1 VPKQLHPYNVLRRPV
16 VTEKSTLLAGQNQYV
31 FEVDREASKQQIK
44 EAVQL
49 AFSVEVKAVN
59 VMNVRGK
66 MRRFRRGPAAAPDW
80 KKAVVTLQPGHKI
93 ELIEGV

>member
-1 VPKQLHPYNVLRRPV
+1 MPKEMHPYSVILKPL
-16 VTEKSTLLAGQNQYV
+16 VTEKSTILAGHNQYAFHV
-31 FEVDREASKQQIK
+31 AREANKHQIK
-44 EAVQL
+44 EAVEL

-66 MRRFRRGPAAAPDW
+66 MKRFQRGQAQAPDW

-93 ELIEGV
+93 EIIEGV